1 VTKGRKRKTK
11 PAGGTPAQGGP
22 ARVSSEPASTF
33 SADRSPTRVWPA
45 WLLVLPIV
53 LLVALAYA
61 PVVDA
66 EFVWDDDDYVELNEL
81 LVEDGGL
88 AEIWNP
94 SSPRNPQY
102 YPLVFTTFRIER
114 SFYGLDP
121 TGYHVDNVLLHM
133 AGAVLLFF
141 LLRRVR
147 LPGAWLVAAAFAL
160 HPVQV
165 ESVAWVAER
174 KNVLS
179 GVFYFLAAHA
189 CLTFDETRRRRWYAV
204 ALVCFFLAL
213 TAKTI
218 TASFPVA
225 LGLLLWWK
233 HGRIEW
239 RRIAM
244 LVPML
249 VIGFVMGMLTRNHEY
264 THVISQTT
272 VLNELTP
279 IDRILIAGRALWFY
293 PAKVF
298 WPTDFAF
305 IYERWVIDPGSLGQW
320 VFPLLAVGF
329 IAGIFVAFRRGLI
342 PRGAW
347 AAILFYGATIFPALG
362 FVNVAPMRFS
372 FVADHFGY
380 LASLGSILI
389 GTGLLVMVL
398 RRLGAERVFPAV
410 AVVIAIGLAALT
422 RQQVRH
428 YHDLETLWAHTVE
441 LSPKNPMPLNSYAN
455 LLRKKSDPDPA
466 RQQELWE
473 RAARY
478 SEQSLEHGPKGGE
491 SELLALNNLADLR
504 LRQGRYGD
512 ALALTDRALELKPDF
527 PMSLNVRGRALW
539 QLERPAEAEAAFLRI
554 LGTRHDAQQG
564 RHAWDLRRRTDDAS
578 VYNVLGV
585 VQSMQQK
592 EAEAQLS
599 FERAIAINPELYDP
613 YFKLAALHGR
623 ADRLEDAARVYRDFL
638 KLEAPS
644 HLLAF
649 AHRQLG
655 VTFGFQGR
663 REDALQSFAASLA
676 LKPDDLSV
684 HQQYVEGLIELR
696 RFGEA
701 IVGLRAA
708 IAEAPSPLGFEQRLA
723 WLLSTA
729 PDAADRDGARALE
742 LAERIARSVPSA
754 LTMSVLAAAQAETG
768 DFDAALAT
776 AREAEQGAPAGLTGQ
791 LRGQVRDYA
800 RKAPTR
806 L

>member
-1 VTKGRKRKTK
+1 
-11 PAGGTPAQGGP
+11 
-22 ARVSSEPASTF
+22 
-33 SADRSPTRVWPA
+33 
-45 WLLVLPIV
+45 VLPI
-53 LLVALAYA
+53 LILVAWAYA

-66 EFVWDDDDYVELNEL
+66 GFVWDDDDYVELNEL
-81 LVEDGGL
+81 LVVDGGL
-88 AEIWNP
+88 GEIWNP

-133 AGAVLLFF
+133 AGSVLLLF
-141 LLRRVR
+141 LLRRIR

-179 GVFYFLAAHA
+179 GVFYFLSAHA
-189 CLTFDETRRRRWYAV
+189 LLTFDEGRGKKWYAV
-204 ALVCFFLAL
+204 SLVCFFLAL

-218 TASFPVA
+218 TASLPIA

-239 RRIAM
+239 RRLAP

-272 VLNELTP
+272 VLNDLTP
-279 IDRILIAGRALWFY
+279 VDRILIAGRALWFY
-293 PAKVF
+293 PMKVF
-298 WPTDFAF
+298 WPTDLAF
-305 IYERWVIDPGSLGQW
+305 IYERWVIDTGSFEQW
-320 VFPLLAVGF
+320 VFPLLAAAF
-329 IAGIFVAFRRGLI
+329 IVGIFVAYRRGLI
-342 PRGAW
+342 PRGPW

-380 LASLGSILI
+380 LAALGSILI
-389 GTGLLVMVL
+389 GTALLGALL
-398 RRLGAERVFPAV
+398 RRLGAERAFPVIAV
-410 AVVIAIGLAALT
+410 ALALLLAVLT

-455 LLRKKSDPDPA
+455 LLRKKTDPDPA

-473 RAARY
+473 LAARY

-504 LRQGRYGD
+504 LRQGRYTD
-512 ALALTDRALELKPDF
+512 ALALADRGLLLKPDF

-539 QLERPAEAEAAFLRI
+539 QLDRPAEAEAAFLKI
-554 LGTRHDAQQG
+554 LSTRHDALEG

-578 VYNVLGV
+578 VYSVLGI

-592 EAEAQLS
+592 EVEAQQS
-599 FERAIAINPELYDP
+599 FERAIEINPTLPDP
-613 YFKLAALHGR
+613 YFRLAALHGR
-623 ADRLEDAARVYRDFL
+623 ANRLGEAERLYRDFL
-638 KLEAPS
+638 KLDAPDDLRAHSYKQLAMTLGFLGRKDEA
-644 HLLAF
+644 L
-649 AHRQLG
+649 RNY
-655 VTFGFQGR
+655 
-663 REDALQSFAASLA
+663 EASLE
-676 LKPDDLSV
+676 LVTSDLSV
-684 HQQYVEGLIELR
+684 HQQYVEGLIEAR
-696 RFGEA
+696 RF
-701 IVGLRAA
+701 RDA
-708 IAEAPSPLGFEQRLA
+708 IAALRVGIANAPNPLGFEQRLA
-723 WLLSTA
+723 WLLATA
-729 PDAADRDGARALE
+729 PDAADRDGAQALQ
-742 LAERIARSVPSA
+742 LAERIVRSVPSA
-754 LTMSVLAAAQAETG
+754 LTLSVLGAAQAETG
-768 DFDAALAT
+768 DFEAALAT
-776 AREAEQGAPAGLTGQ
+776 VRGAEREAPAGLAGQ
-791 LRGQVRDYA
+791 LRDQARDYA
-800 RKAPTR
+800 GGRPTR